1 MIHVPANVYR
11 HVPARAIN
19 LQLVMPRPLILQ
31 TAHAV
36 MYARMA
42 ALVAVKEIVKVAV
55 VLVVEGALIAVSSLA
70 EVIVMA
76 PVDISVLYVEGVLD
90 NASVP
95 PQPGQEPLHLE
106 PQLQPLVMQWLIVS
120 LAAMLSVLTHAVDV

>member
-1 MIHVPANVYR
+1 MIHVLANVYR

-19 LQLVMPRPLILQ
+19 LQLVMPRPHILQ
-31 TAHAV
+31 TAHVV
-36 MYARMA
+36 MYVRMA
-42 ALVAVKEIVKVAV
+42 ALAAVKAIVKVAV

-90 NASVP
+90 NALHQV
-95 PQPGQEPLHLE
+95 QPRQEHLHLE

-120 LAAMLSVLTHAVDV
+120 LAAMLSVLMHAVDV

>member
-1 MIHVPANVYR
+1 
-11 HVPARAIN
+11 
-19 LQLVMPRPLILQ
+19 
-31 TAHAV
+31 

-120 LAAMLSVLTHAVDV
+120 LAAMLSALTHAVDV